1 MSQIKIVCKTEVLFN
16 IDLAKEVCHF
26 KLTLIS
32 VISVL

>member
-26 KLTLIS
+26 KLKKWRR
-32 VISVL
+32 